1 MNATQGGANLHP
13 GANYAREHG
22 LNRIMVSGDSLIYD
36 HNGHQFSTYDADHDS
51 AANANC
57 ADIHGGGYWYSN
69 CFKSN
74 LNGKWGVAGDKG
86 IIWGSFKDWQMYV
99 LKKVEMKI
107 RPHRK

>member
-1 MNATQGGANLHP
+1 
-13 GANYAREHG
+13 
-22 LNRIMVSGDSLIYD
+22 MVSFLLIGTCLEMFAGDSLIFD
-36 HNGHQFSTYDADHDS
+36 HNGHQFSTYDADHDG

-57 ADIHGGGYWYSN
+57 ADRHGGGYWYSN

-99 LKKVEMKI
+99 LKRVEMKI
-107 RPHRK
+107 RPLRK